1 MISYSTKGA
10 GGYYEDDFQ
19 DIESLKGF
27 EGGSVNTSEKDGKYY
42 PNWKHSKDLLNRL
55 PISHRDWEY

>member
-19 DIESLKGF
+19 DIEFLKGF
-27 EGGSVNTSEKDGKYY
+27 EGGSVNTSEKDGKAL
-42 PNWKHSKDLLNRL
+42 SQL
-55 PISHRDWEY
+55 ETF